1 MNKVKSAVLAGLAVA
16 ALAVSSVASA
26 ETHSLSY
33 AVVDMNKVMRD
44 ATAAEGIR
52 AELNAKSKQF
62 HTELENQDKALSS
75 EKETLAKN
83 RESMSSDAFEK
94 KFKDLQAKY
103 GSAERLLQE
112 RRRTLDVASN
122 TSRTRL
128 LTEATKI
135 IADVA
140 RERGYATVF
149 TQEAVLLAQPELD
162 ITDEVVKRMNTSVK
176 KIAIDWNAANK
187 MPVKQ

>member
-1 MNKVKSAVLAGLAVA
+1 MNRIKSGILAAIAIAGLGM
-16 ALAVSSVASA
+16 SSVALA
-26 ETHSLSY
+26 DTHSMSY
-33 AVVDMNKVMRD
+33 AIVDMNKVMRE

-52 AELNAKSKQF
+52 SELNAKSKQF
-62 HTELENQDKALSS
+62 HAELENQDKTLSA
-75 EKETLAKN
+75 EKEALAKS
-83 RESMSSDAFEK
+83 RESMTADAFYK
-94 KFKDLQAKY
+94 KVKDLQNKY

-135 IADVA
+135 IADIA
-140 RERGYATVF
+140 KERGYATVF

-162 ITDEVVKRMNTSVK
+162 ITDEVVKRMNKSIS
-176 KIAIDWNAANK
+176 KIAIDWTSANK
-187 MPVKQ
+187 APVKQ

>member
-1 MNKVKSAVLAGLAVA
+1 MNRVKSAILATIAIAGVGMSSLA
-16 ALAVSSVASA
+16 LA
-26 ETHSLSY
+26 ETHSMNY
-33 AVVDMNKVMRD
+33 AIVDMNKVMRE

-52 AELNAKSKQF
+52 SELNAKSKQF
-62 HTELENQDKALSS
+62 HTELENQDKTLSA
-75 EKETLAKN
+75 EKEALAKS
-83 RESMSSDAFEK
+83 RESMTTDAFDK
-94 KFKDLQAKY
+94 KVKDLQNKY

-135 IADVA
+135 IADIA
-140 RERGYATVF
+140 KERGYATVF

-162 ITDEVVKRMNTSVK
+162 ITDEVVKRMNKSIS
-176 KIAIDWNAANK
+176 KIAIDWTSANK
-187 MPVKQ
+187 APVRQ